1 MFDLTNDEILSF
13 SKEHVFYTWSAQA
26 KVNPIAVK
34 RAKGVYFWDVD
45 EKRYLDFNSMTMCVN
60 IGHGDERVIKAMQ
73 EQVAEL
79 PYAAPGM
86 TTKSRALASKMVAEI
101 TPRRALTKVLFTL
114 GGADANENAIKLARG
129 YTGRHKILTR
139 YRSYHGATA
148 GAMAATG
155 DPRRVVWEPSLMTGV
170 VHFLDP
176 YRYRSTFHRTNPDI
190 SEEDFAQDYL
200 NHLEEIIQ
208 YEGPQTIAAILM
220 ESVTGT
226 NGIIIPPEGYM
237 QGVRALCDKYGI
249 VMIVDEVMSGFGRT
263 GKWFAVEHWDVVPD
277 MITMAKGLTSAYA
290 PLGAVAMKPE
300 IAAAFNEHA
309 YESGLTYTSHPVSL
323 AAAIANI
330 NVMKEDKIVE
340 HAAGMGKVLKRML
353 TDLGEAHPS
362 IGEVRNIGL
371 FGTLELVKDRKTKEP
386 IAPWNSSSPEMNALK
401 KYCLD
406 HGLFLYTHWHT
417 VLIIPPLIITEE
429 QLKEGFDVLDQ
440 ALENTDRAT
449 KQR

>member
-1 MFDLTNDEILSF
+1 MFDLPDDEILSL

-26 KVNPIAVK
+26 KVNPIALK
-34 RAKGVYFWDVD
+34 RARGVYFWDVD

-73 EQVAEL
+73 QQVAEL
-79 PYAAPGM
+79 PYTAPGM
-86 TTKSRALASKMVAEI
+86 TTKVRALASKMVAEV
-101 TPRRALTKVLFTL
+101 TPHQALTKILFTL
-114 GGADANENAIKLARG
+114 GGADANENAIKLVRG
-129 YTGRHKILTR
+129 YTGKYKILAR

-155 DPRRVVWEPSLMTGV
+155 DPRRVAWEPNLMTGV

-176 YRYRSTFHRTNPDI
+176 YRYRSTFHRAAPDI
-190 SEEDFAQDYL
+190 SEAEFAQDYL

-208 YEGPQTIAAILM
+208 YEGPETIAGILI

-226 NGIIIPPEGYM
+226 NGIIIPPQGYM

-249 VMIVDEVMSGFGRT
+249 VMITDEVMSGFGRT
-263 GKWFAVEHWDVVPD
+263 GKWFAVEHWNVFPD
-277 MITMAKGLTSAYA
+277 IITMAKGLTSAYA

-309 YESGLTYTSHPVSL
+309 FESGLTYTSHPVSL
-323 AAAIANI
+323 AAA
-330 NVMKEDKIVE
+330 
-340 HAAGMGKVLKRML
+340 MGKALKRIL

-371 FGTLELVKDRKTKEP
+371 FGILELVKDRKTKEP
-386 IAPWNSSSPEMNALK
+386 MAPWNGSSPEMNALK

-406 HGLFLYTHWHT
+406 NGLFLYTHWHT
-417 VLIIPPLIITEE
+417 ALIIPPLIITEE
-429 QLKEGFDVLDQ
+429 QLKEGFDILDK
-440 ALENTDRAT
+440 ALEITDKAV
-449 KQR
+449 K